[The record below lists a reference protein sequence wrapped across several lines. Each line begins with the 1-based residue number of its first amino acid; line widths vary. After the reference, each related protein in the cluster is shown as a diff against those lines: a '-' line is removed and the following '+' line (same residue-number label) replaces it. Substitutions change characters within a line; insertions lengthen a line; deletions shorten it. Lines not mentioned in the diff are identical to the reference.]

1 MSRRTVTRGLAI
13 ALAAVSASAVLSV
26 LPAQADTLVTSWARA
41 AGTGTLGN
49 GAAPG
54 GTVTR
59 GQAVARAQD
68 WVNKAVPYSPN
79 GLTSPYGWWA
89 DAETGG
95 RYRQDCS
102 GLVSM
107 AWQLPDSLT
116 TNSLPDVSTRI
127 SIDNLQPGDA
137 LNNITSHTVLFTG
150 WADSSHS
157 TANIIE
163 EWGRSG
169 PTRARTMNRTEM
181 STRGFLAY
189 RYDQIA
195 DNAPAPAPTPVSRTK
210 GQFFHQTR
218 NADGTWSALGALT
231 GVGSAPQFNG
241 YGESIAAAPDG
252 SAQVVGVGMDG
263 NVYHTVRYISG
274 GWQAWGALT
283 DLSGRQMAA
292 SQVSIAVGP
301 DNTAQ
306 VLAVGA
312 DNALY
317 HEIRRPD
324 GTWTGFQPLTIAD
337 GSAMKAGHV
346 SITVGPDGSAQ
357 VLAIGADGV
366 AYHTVRAANG
376 TWTGFQPLTSSNG
389 GAMQALDVSIAAN
402 PDGSAQA
409 LVIGADGRVYHEI
422 RRADGTW
429 TGLTPIDGVGTSD
442 MYATNAA
449 ITITPDGTA
458 QILAIG
464 NDGNVYHRTRR
475 PDGSWTAFNPI
486 AGANGAPTFNAQ
498 RVGIA
503 GMPNG
508 SAQILV
514 TGGR

>member
-1 MSRRTVTRGLAI
+1 MTR
-13 ALAAVSASAVLSV
+13 S
-26 LPAQADTLVTSWARA
+26 
-41 AGTGTLGN
+41 
-49 GAAPG
+49 
-54 GTVTR
+54 
-59 GQAVARAQD
+59 QAVARAQD

-79 GLTSPYGWWA
+79 GRTSPYGWWS
-89 DAETGG
+89 DTETGG

-127 SIDNLQPGDA
+127 SIDSLQPGDA
-137 LNNITSHTVLFTG
+137 LNNITTHTVLFTG
-150 WADSSHS
+150 WADSSHY

-169 PTRARTMNRTEM
+169 PTRARTMDRSEM
-181 STRGFLAY
+181 SSRGFLAY

-195 DNAPAPAPTPVSRTK
+195 ADAPAPGPTPASRTK
-210 GQFFHQTR
+210 GQFFHGTR
-218 NADGTWSALGALT
+218 NADGTWTTLGALA

-252 SAQVVGVGMDG
+252 SAQVVGVGLDG
-263 NVYHTVRYISG
+263 NIYHTVRYISG
-274 GWQAWGALT
+274 GWQPWGPLN
-283 DLSGRQMAA
+283 DNSGHQMAA

-324 GTWTGFQPLTIAD
+324 GTWTGFQPLT
-337 GSAMKAGHV
+337 
-346 SITVGPDGSAQ
+346 
-357 VLAIGADGV
+357 
-366 AYHTVRAANG
+366 
-376 TWTGFQPLTSSNG
+376 SSNG
-389 GAMQALDVSIAAN
+389 TAMQALDVSIAAN
-402 PDGSAQA
+402 PDGSAQI

-429 TGLTPIDGVGTSD
+429 TGLTPISGVGTPD
-442 MYATNAA
+442 VYATNAA

-458 QILAIG
+458 QIL
-464 NDGNVYHRTRR
+464 
-475 PDGSWTAFNPI
+475 
-486 AGANGAPTFNAQ
+486 
-498 RVGIA
+498 
-503 GMPNG
+503 
-508 SAQILV
+508 V